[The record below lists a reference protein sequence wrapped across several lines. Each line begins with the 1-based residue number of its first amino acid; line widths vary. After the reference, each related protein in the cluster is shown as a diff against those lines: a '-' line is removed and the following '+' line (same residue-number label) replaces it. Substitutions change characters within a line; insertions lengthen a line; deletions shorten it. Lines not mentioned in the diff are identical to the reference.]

1 MTQENN
7 VVTLRPL
14 APEPVGVDEL
24 RFAIDELHKVMT
36 HERPLDDL
44 KDDARAIFRRHAF
57 CAGESAIDDIERE
70 TRVAMARANVPAK
83 DVKAFKMA
91 EYKRWAR
98 ETGKRLAQEAQD
110 VAKRRA
116 RNAAITTAGT
126 TDEAAAANMG
136 AEDGIAR
143 DAFSPDKTLNAI
155 AWLKTTKR
163 DRIWFDE
170 FANNVYSDWDGSL
183 DDRLA
188 PARPVDDMWRLKVYI
203 TLLRSDIKMAKLS
216 TGASDNAIM
225 SVALDNKRN
234 AAQEWLKGLAWDKQ
248 PRLGS
253 WLTTVYGTPQDA
265 YHAAVA
271 KNWILGMVARIH
283 KPGEKMDHMPVL
295 IGGEGIRKSTSL
307 EILGGKMRQG
317 QTEEHYYGSINVSA
331 EKLTDF
337 LMTLNGLMVAEVP
350 ELDALMN
357 KRTEHSRVK
366 MIITTTE
373 DIYRAP
379 YGRSPSKHRR
389 TCVLVGTTN
398 EFHWNNFEGIGRRF
412 WPFECNRLIDTEW
425 LIANREQLF
434 AEAQVAYVAG
444 DRWDIVP
451 YDQHQAQ
458 MQEHKIDDPQAQR
471 IEEWLNRHQHLYTGQ
486 RDVVA
491 YGPSEDGDRVDEA
504 AAWGNL
510 ITTSRLLTQA
520 LQIVVPQQT
529 TAHARKASSIMRNLG
544 WKSEAVRLGS
554 GRDAPKVRAWV
565 RGDAVSPDQGQ
576 LFDKADE

>member
-7 VVTLRPL
+7 VVALEPQ

-24 RFAIDELHKVMT
+24 RYAIAELHSVMT

-44 KDDARAIFRRHAF
+44 KDDARAIFRRHAY

-70 TRVAMARANVPAK
+70 TRVAMAKAHVDAK
-83 DVKAFKMA
+83 DVRAFKMT
-91 EYKRWAR
+91 EIKKWAK
-98 ETGKRLAQEAQD
+98 ETTKRLAQHAQLM
-110 VAKRRA
+110 AKRRA
-116 RNAAITTAGT
+116 RNAGITTAGI
-126 TDEAAAANMG
+126 TDDAAASNMG
-136 AEDGIAR
+136 LEDEIVA
-143 DAFSPDKTLNAI
+143 DAMSADKTLISI
-155 AWLKTTKR
+155 AWLNR
-163 DRIWFDE
+163 NRRGRIWFDE
-170 FANNVYSDWDGSL
+170 FANNVYSDWDGGL
-183 DDRLA
+183 DDKVVT
-188 PARPVDDMWRLKVYI
+188 PRPIDDTWRLKAYI
-203 TLLRSDIKMAKLS
+203 TLLRSDVKLAKLS

-225 SVALDNKRN
+225 SVAIDNTRN
-234 AAQEWLKGLAWDKQ
+234 AARDWLRGLVWDSE
-248 PRLGS
+248 PRLAT

-283 KPGEKMDHMPVL
+283 KPGDKMDHMPVL

-337 LMTLNGLMVAEVP
+337 LMTLNGLQVAEVP

-425 LIANREQLF
+425 LIANRDQLF
-434 AEAQVAYVAG
+434 AEAQAAYVAG
-444 DRWDIVP
+444 DRWDVVP
-451 YDQHQAQ
+451 MGEHQAQ

-471 IEEWLNRHQHLYTGQ
+471 VEDWLNRHQHLYTGQ

-520 LQIVVPQQT
+520 MQMLPATQLQS
-529 TAHARKASSIMRNLG
+529 HARKVSSIMRNLG

-554 GRDAPKVRAWV
+554 GREAPKVRAWI
-565 RGDAVSPDQGQ
+565 RSDAGTQEQGQ
-576 LFDKADE
+576 LFDKTDE